1 MIARIGISSEELIR
15 KYMLNVAA
23 GKINHVE
30 DMPNIWFTSL
40 TELSQVLT
48 NDNIKLLNMI
58 SHESKN
64 SLVKLAKITGRS
76 VEELSISIE
85 KLTSKGFVRIDRC
98 GNEDRLTTIYTSF
111 EISMGKEVEGQLLQ
125 SLNF

>member
-1 MIARIGISSEELIR
+1 MKARIGIASEELVR
-15 KYMLNVAA
+15 KYILDVAA
-23 GKINHVE
+23 GKLNHVE
-30 DMPNIWFTSL
+30 DMPQFWFASL

-58 SHESKN
+58 SHERKN

-98 GNEDRLTTIYTSF
+98 GNEERLTTIYTSF
-111 EISMGKEVEGQLLQ
+111 EILMGKEVETQLLQ
-125 SLNF
+125 LINF

>member
-30 DMPNIWFTSL
+30 DMPNIWFASL

-98 GNEDRLTTIYTSF
+98 GNEVRLTAMYTSF
-111 EISMGKEVEGQLLQ
+111 EILMGKELEAQLLQ
-125 SLNF
+125 IL